1 MPLVFGSSSV
11 RKEDTAP
18 PILNRG
24 TARIRKAMNSI
35 TPVKKRYEYNYKQ
48 EMSSVLYAAMLV
60 HCLTHTVLNWAS
72 ERSPIANLTLDLGD

>member
-1 MPLVFGSSSV
+1 
-11 RKEDTAP
+11 
-18 PILNRG
+18 
-24 TARIRKAMNSI
+24 MNSI